1 MKLRIATRRSNLAL
15 VQTRWVGEQLR
26 RHFPELAVEEV
37 HVQTKG
43 DRIQDRPLAQVG
55 GKGLFVSEVEAV
67 VVRGE
72 ADFAVHSLKDVPG
85 DVPLAEGMGILCVPV
100 REDPRDVL
108 VTVDGTDLASLKLG
122 AKVGTT
128 SRRRVVQLQR
138 QRPDLGF
145 VPLRGNIETRIRKL
159 REGHCDAIVLAAA
172 GLARTGLLDET
183 PHAVLPPDICLPA
196 VGQGALAIEG
206 ALGNETLRE
215 QLKAIEDPTT
225 RIQITAERAM
235 LQKLE
240 GNCHSSIAGHAN
252 AAEGRLKL
260 DAMVASYDGDR
271 MLSATSDT
279 YLDLTSPDA
288 IEQAHQLGEEV
299 ADHLLSQGARE
310 LIRQAEVAAVQNQLI
325 SNSAADGGG

>member
-1 MKLRIATRRSNLAL
+1 VKLRIATRASNLAL
-15 VQTRWVGEQLR
+15 VQTRWVGTELQAQ
-26 RHFPELAVEEV
+26 FPDLGIEEI
-37 HVQTKG
+37 HVRTKG

-55 GKGLFVSEVEAV
+55 GKGLFVSEVEAI
-67 VVRGE
+67 VVRGD

-85 DVPLAEGMGILCVPV
+85 DVPLAEGMEILSVPV

-108 VTVDGTDLASLKLG
+108 VTVDGTDLGSLDRG

-138 QRPDLGF
+138 QRPDLVF

-159 REGHCDAIVLAAA
+159 HEGQCDAIVLAAA
-172 GLARTGLLDET
+172 GLARTGVLAST
-183 PHAVLPPDICLPA
+183 PHSVLPPELCLPA

-206 ALGNETLRE
+206 AIADETLRAH
-215 QLKAIEDPTT
+215 LAAIEDRTA

-240 GNCHSSIAGHAN
+240 GNCHSSIAGHATAN
-252 AAEGRLKL
+252 DGRLKL
-260 DAMVASYDGDR
+260 EAMVASYDGDQ

-279 YLDLTSPDA
+279 YLDLEADDA
-288 IEQAHQLGEEV
+288 VASAHRLGEDV
-299 ADHLLSQGARE
+299 AEHLLSQGARE
-310 LIRQAEVAAVQNQLI
+310 LIRQAEVTAMRDQLT
-325 SNSAADGGG
+325 SN

>member
-1 MKLRIATRRSNLAL
+1 MKLRIATRGSNLAL
-15 VQTRWVGEQLR
+15 VQTRWVGRQLR
-26 RHFPELAVEEV
+26 THFPDLDIEEV
-37 HVQTKG
+37 HVKTTG

-67 VVRGE
+67 VVRGD

-85 DVPLAEGMGILCVPV
+85 DVPLAEGMAILSVPV

-108 VTVDGTDLASLKLG
+108 VTIDGVDLHSLKRG
-122 AKVGTT
+122 ARVGTT

-145 VPLRGNIETRIRKL
+145 VPLRGNIETRLRKL
-159 REGHCDAIVLAAA
+159 REGQCDAIVLAAA
-172 GLARTGLLDET
+172 GLARTGVLRET
-183 PHAVLPPDICLPA
+183 PHVVLAPEICLPA

-206 ALGNETLRE
+206 PASDDALRARLR
-215 QLKAIEDPTT
+215 AIEHPTA

-240 GNCHSSIAGHAN
+240 GNCHSSIAGHAT
-252 AAEGRLKL
+252 AGEGRLKL
-260 DAMVASYDGDR
+260 EAMVASYDGDR

-279 YLDLTSPDA
+279 YLDLASADA
-288 IEQAHQLGEEV
+288 QARAHALGEEV
-299 ADHLLSQGARE
+299 ADHLLSQGARD
-310 LIRQAEVAAVQNQLI
+310 LIRQAEVEAMRAQLT
-325 SNSAADGGG
+325 SN

>member
-1 MKLRIATRRSNLAL
+1 VKLRAATRRSNLAL

-26 RHFPELAVEEV
+26 RHVPGLVVEEV
-37 HVQTKG
+37 HVETKG
-43 DRIQDRPLAQVG
+43 DRIQDRPLAHVG

-85 DVPLAEGMGILCVPV
+85 DVPLAEGMGILSVPV
-100 REDPRDVL
+100 REDPRDAL
-108 VTVDGTDLASLKLG
+108 ITVDGTDLASLRRG

-138 QRPDLGF
+138 QRPDLEF
-145 VPLRGNIETRIRKL
+145 IPLRGNIETRLRKL
-159 REGHCDAIVLAAA
+159 REGHCDAIVLAVA
-172 GLARTGLLDET
+172 GLARTGVLAET

-206 ALGNETLRE
+206 ALSDERLGE

-225 RIQITAERAM
+225 RIRITAERAM

-240 GNCHSSIAGHAN
+240 GNCHSSIAGYAS
-252 AAEGRLKL
+252 AAEGRLQL

-288 IEQAHQLGEEV
+288 IQQAQQLGEDV
-299 ADHLLSQGARE
+299 AEHLLSQGARD
-310 LIRQAEVAAVQNQLI
+310 LIRQAELLAVQNQLT
-325 SNSAADGGG
+325 SN

>member
-1 MKLRIATRRSNLAL
+1 
-15 VQTRWVGEQLR
+15 VQNRWVGEQLR
-26 RHFPELAVEEV
+26 RHFPDLEIEEV
-37 HVQTKG
+37 HVQTQG
-43 DRIQDRPLAQVG
+43 DRIQDRPLAEVG

-67 VVRGE
+67 VVRGD

-85 DVPLAEGMGILCVPV
+85 DVPLAEGMSILSVPA
-100 REDPRDVL
+100 REDPRDAL
-108 VTVDGTDLASLKLG
+108 ITVDGTDLASLKRG

-159 REGHCDAIVLAAA
+159 REGHCDAIVLATA

-183 PHAVLPPDICLPA
+183 PHVILPPDICLPA

-206 ALGNETLRE
+206 PLGSEALLAQLRT
-215 QLKAIEDPTT
+215 IEDLTT

-240 GNCHSSIAGHAN
+240 GNCHSSIAGHAS
-252 AAEGRLKL
+252 AADGRLKL
-260 DAMVASYDGDR
+260 EAMVASYDGDQ

-279 YLDLTSPDA
+279 YLDLASPNA
-288 IEQAHQLGEEV
+288 IEQAEQLGDEV
-299 ADHLLSQGARE
+299 ADNLLSKGARD
-310 LIRQAEVAAVQNQLI
+310 LIRQAELAAVQNQLI
-325 SNSAADGGG
+325 SN

>member
-15 VQTRWVGEQLR
+15 VQTRWVGEQLT
-26 RHFPELAVEEV
+26 RHFPGLTVEEV
-37 HVQTKG
+37 HVQTQG
-43 DRIQDRPLAQVG
+43 DRIQDRPLAEVG

-67 VVRGE
+67 VVRGQ

-85 DVPLAEGMGILCVPV
+85 DVPLAEGMGILSVPV

-108 VTVDGTDLASLKLG
+108 VTVDGTDLASLKRG

-138 QRPDLGF
+138 QRPDLCF
-145 VPLRGNIETRIRKL
+145 VPLRGNIETRLRKL
-159 REGHCDAIVLAAA
+159 REGQCDAIVLAAA
-172 GLARTGLLDET
+172 GLARTGVLAET
-183 PHAVLPPDICLPA
+183 PHSVLPPDVCLPA

-206 ALGNETLRE
+206 ALSDATLRE
-215 QLKAIEDPTT
+215 HLKAIEDPTT

-240 GNCHSSIAGHAN
+240 GNCHSSIAGHAS
-252 AAEGRLKL
+252 AADGRLKL

-288 IEQAHQLGEEV
+288 IGQAHQLGEEV
-299 ADHLLSQGARE
+299 ADHLLSQGARN
-310 LIRQAEVAAVQNQLI
+310 LIRQAELAAVQNQLT
-325 SNSAADGGG
+325 SN

>member
-1 MKLRIATRRSNLAL
+1 MKLRIATRGSNLAL
-15 VQTRWVGEQLR
+15 VQTRWVGSQLR
-26 RHFPELAVEEV
+26 THFPDLDIEEV
-37 HVQTKG
+37 QVKTEG

-85 DVPLAEGMGILCVPV
+85 DVPLAEGMGILSVPV

-108 VTVDGTDLASLKLG
+108 VTIDGVDLESLKRG
-122 AKVGTT
+122 ARVGTT

-138 QRPDLGF
+138 QRPDLAF

-159 REGHCDAIVLAAA
+159 REGQCDAIVLAAA
-172 GLARTGLLDET
+172 GLARTGILDET
-183 PHAVLPPDICLPA
+183 PHVLLPPDICLPA

-206 ALGNETLRE
+206 ALSDERLRD
-215 QLKAIEDPTT
+215 QLRAIEDPTA
-225 RIQITAERAM
+225 RIQISAERAM

-240 GNCHSSIAGHAN
+240 GNCHSSIAGHAS
-252 AAEGRLKL
+252 AADGRLKL
-260 DAMVASYDGDR
+260 EAMVASYDGDR

-279 YLDLTSPDA
+279 YLDLDAPDA
-288 IEQAHQLGEEV
+288 VARAQELGEDV
-299 ADHLLSQGARE
+299 AEHLFSQGARE
-310 LIRQAEVAAVQNQLI
+310 LIRQAEVEAMRSQLT
-325 SNSAADGGG
+325 SN

>member
-15 VQTRWVGEQLR
+15 VQTRWVGAQLR
-26 RHFPELAVEEV
+26 VHFPELSVEEV
-37 HVQTKG
+37 HVKTKG
-43 DRIQDRPLAQVG
+43 DRIQDRPLALVG

-85 DVPLAEGMGILCVPV
+85 DVPLAEGMGILSVPV

-108 VTVDGTDLASLKLG
+108 VTVDGTDLASLKRG

-138 QRPDLGF
+138 QRPDLCF
-145 VPLRGNIETRIRKL
+145 VPLRGNIETRLRKL
-159 REGHCDAIVLAAA
+159 HEGQCDAIVLAAA
-172 GLARTGLLDET
+172 GLARTGVLAET
-183 PHAVLPPDICLPA
+183 PHVVLPTDLCLPA

-206 ALGNETLRE
+206 PIANESLHA
-215 QLKAIEDPTT
+215 QLQSIEDPIA

-240 GNCHSSIAGHAN
+240 GNCHSSIAGHAS
-252 AAEGRLKL
+252 AANGRLQL
-260 DAMVASYDGDR
+260 DAMVASYDGDQ
-271 MLSATSDT
+271 MLSAMSDT
-279 YLDLTSPDA
+279 YLDLGSPDA
-288 IEQAHQLGEEV
+288 MKLAHRLGEEV
-299 ADHLLSQGARE
+299 ADHLLSKGAHD
-310 LIRQAEVAAVQNQLI
+310 LIEQAELAAVRNQLI
-325 SNSAADGGG
+325 SN

>member
-26 RHFPELAVEEV
+26 RHFPELDVEEV
-37 HVQTKG
+37 QVQTQG
-43 DRIQDRPLAQVG
+43 DRIQDRPLAEVG

-85 DVPLAEGMGILCVPV
+85 DVPLAEGMGILSVPV
-100 REDPRDVL
+100 REDPRDAL
-108 VTVDGTDLASLKLG
+108 LTTDGIDLGSLKRG

-138 QRPDLGF
+138 QRPDLEF

-172 GLARTGLLDET
+172 GLARTGVLAET
-183 PHAVLPPDICLPA
+183 PHVVLPPDICLPA

-206 ALGNETLRE
+206 SLDNDALRS
-215 QLKAIEDPTT
+215 QLQTIEDSTT
-225 RIQITAERAM
+225 RIRITAERAM

-240 GNCHSSIAGHAN
+240 GNCHSSIAGYAN
-252 AAEGRLKL
+252 AAEGRLQL

-279 YLDLTSPDA
+279 YLDLEAADA
-288 IEQAHQLGEEV
+288 IERAHQLGEEV
-299 ADHLLSQGARE
+299 AEHLLSQGARA
-310 LIRQAEVAAVQNQLI
+310 LIRAAELAAVRNQLI
-325 SNSAADGGG
+325 SN

>member
-1 MKLRIATRRSNLAL
+1 MKLRVATRGSNLAL
-15 VQTRWVGEQLR
+15 VQTRWVATQLAAGV
-26 RHFPELAVEEV
+26 PGLEVEEV
-37 HVQTKG
+37 HVRTKG
-43 DRIQDRPLAQVG
+43 DRIQDRPLAHVG

-85 DVPLAEGMGILCVPV
+85 DVPLAEGMGILSVPV

-108 VTVDGTDLASLKLG
+108 VTVDGRDLQSLARG

-138 QRPDLGF
+138 QRPDLAF
-145 VPLRGNIETRIRKL
+145 VPLRGNIETRVRKL
-159 REGHCDAIVLAAA
+159 HEGQCDAIVLAAA
-172 GLARTGLLDET
+172 GLARTGVLEET
-183 PHAVLPPDICLPA
+183 PHVVLSPDVCLPA

-206 ALGNETLRE
+206 ALDDDALRAR
-215 QLKAIEDPTT
+215 LATIEDRTA

-240 GNCHSSIAGHAN
+240 GNCHSSIAGHAT
-252 AAEGRLKL
+252 AADGRLRL
-260 DAMVASYDGDR
+260 EAMVASYDGDR

-279 YLDLTSPDA
+279 YVDLAAEDA
-288 IEQAHQLGEEV
+288 VHRAHELGEEV
-299 ADHLLSQGARE
+299 AEHLFSQGARE
-310 LIRQAEVAAVQNQLI
+310 LIRDAEVSAMRDQLT
-325 SNSAADGGG
+325 SN

>member
-1 MKLRIATRRSNLAL
+1 MKTLRIATRGSNLAL
-15 VQTRWVGEQLR
+15 VQTRWVGSQLR
-26 RHFPELAVEEV
+26 SHFPDLAIEEV
-37 HVQTKG
+37 HVRTQG

-67 VVRGE
+67 VVRGD

-108 VTVDGTDLASLKLG
+108 VTVDGIDLQSLKRG

-138 QRPDLGF
+138 QRPDLNF
-145 VPLRGNIETRIRKL
+145 VPLRGNIETRVRKL
-159 REGHCDAIVLAAA
+159 REGQCDAIVLAAA
-172 GLARTGLLDET
+172 GLSRTGALEAT
-183 PHAVLPPDICLPA
+183 PHVVLPPEICLPA

-206 ALGNETLRE
+206 ALSDDALRA
-215 QLKAIEDPTT
+215 QLEAIEDRSG

-240 GNCHSSIAGHAN
+240 GNCHSSIAGHAS

-260 DAMVASYDGDR
+260 EAMVASYDGDR
-271 MLSATSDT
+271 MLSAASDT
-279 YLDLTSPDA
+279 YLDLGAPDA
-288 IEQAHQLGEEV
+288 AERAAELGEEV
-299 ADHLLSQGARE
+299 ASHLLSQGAHD
-310 LIRQAEVAAVQNQLI
+310 LIRQAEVSAMQTQLT
-325 SNSAADGGG
+325 SN

>member
-1 MKLRIATRRSNLAL
+1 VKLRVATRGSNLAL
-15 VQTRWVGEQLR
+15 VQTRWVAS
-26 RHFPELAVEEV
+26 ELAAKLPGLQVEEV
-37 HVQTKG
+37 HVRTKG
-43 DRIQDRPLAQVG
+43 DRIQDRPLAHVG

-100 REDPRDVL
+100 RQDPRDVL
-108 VTVDGTDLASLKLG
+108 VTVDGCDLQSLGRG

-138 QRPDLGF
+138 QRPDLTF

-159 REGHCDAIVLAAA
+159 QEGQCEAIVLAAA
-172 GLARTGLLDET
+172 GLARTGVLEET
-183 PHAVLPPDICLPA
+183 PHAVLSPEICLPA

-206 ALGNETLRE
+206 ALADDTLRS
-215 QLKAIEDPTT
+215 QLALIEDSTA

-240 GNCHSSIAGHAN
+240 GNCHSSIAGHAT
-252 AAEGRLKL
+252 AGDGRLRL
-260 DAMVASYDGDR
+260 EAMVASYDGDR

-279 YLDLTSPDA
+279 YVDLRGEDA
-288 IEQAHQLGEEV
+288 LKRAHELGEEV
-299 ADHLLSQGARE
+299 AEHLFSQGARE
-310 LIRQAEVAAVQNQLI
+310 LIREAEVSAMRDQLT
-325 SNSAADGGG
+325 SN

>member
-1 MKLRIATRRSNLAL
+1 MKLRIATRGSNLAL
-15 VQTRWVGEQLR
+15 VQTRWVGSQLR
-26 RHFPELAVEEV
+26 SHFPDLEILEV
-37 HVQTKG
+37 QVKTKG

-108 VTVDGTDLASLKLG
+108 VTVDGIDLESLERG

-138 QRPDLGF
+138 QRPDLSF
-145 VPLRGNIETRIRKL
+145 VPLRGNIETRVRKL
-159 REGHCDAIVLAAA
+159 REGQCDAIVLAAA
-172 GLARTGLLDET
+172 GLARTGALDHT
-183 PHAVLPPDICLPA
+183 PHVVLSPDLCLPA

-206 ALGNETLRE
+206 ALDDPELRDRL
-215 QLKAIEDPTT
+215 QTIEDSTS

-240 GNCHSSIAGHAN
+240 GNCHSSIAGYAS

-260 DAMVASYDGDR
+260 EAMVASYDGDR

-279 YLDLTSPDA
+279 YLDLAAADA
-288 IEQAHQLGEEV
+288 QMRAHELGEDV
-299 ADHLLSQGARE
+299 AEHLLSQGARD
-310 LIRQAEVAAVQNQLI
+310 LIRQAEVEAMRAQLT
-325 SNSAADGGG
+325 SN

>member
-15 VQTRWVGEQLR
+15 VQTRWVAAQLQG
-26 RHFPELAVEEV
+26 HFPGLSVEEV
-37 HVQTKG
+37 QVKTKG
-43 DRIQDRPLAQVG
+43 DRIQDRPLALVG

-85 DVPLAEGMGILCVPV
+85 DVPLAEGMGILSVPV
-100 REDPRDVL
+100 REDPSDVL
-108 VTVDGTDLASLKLG
+108 VTVDGTDLASLKRG

-159 REGHCDAIVLAAA
+159 HEGQCDAIVLAAA
-172 GLARTGLLDET
+172 GLARTGVLAQT
-183 PHAVLPPDICLPA
+183 PHVVLPKDICLPA

-206 ALGNETLRE
+206 PVANEALNM
-215 QLKAIEDPTT
+215 QLQAIEDPTA

-240 GNCHSSIAGHAN
+240 GNCHSSIAGHAS
-252 AAEGRLKL
+252 AASGRLQL
-260 DAMVASYDGDR
+260 DAMVASYDGDQ
-271 MLSATSDT
+271 MLSAMSDA
-279 YLDLTSPDA
+279 YLDLRSPDA
-288 IEQAHQLGEEV
+288 MNLAHRLGEEV
-299 ADHLLSQGARE
+299 ADHLLSQGAHD
-310 LIRQAEVAAVQNQLI
+310 LIQQAELAAMRNQLI
-325 SNSAADGGG
+325 SN

>member
-15 VQTRWVGEQLR
+15 VQTRWVGAQLQGR
-26 RHFPELAVEEV
+26 FPGLSIEEV
-37 HVQTKG
+37 QVKTKG
-43 DRIQDRPLAQVG
+43 DRIQDRPLALVG

-85 DVPLAEGMGILCVPV
+85 DVPLADGMGILSVPV

-108 VTVDGTDLASLKLG
+108 VTVDGTDLASLKRG

-145 VPLRGNIETRIRKL
+145 VPLRGNIETRLRKL
-159 REGHCDAIVLAAA
+159 REGQCDAIVLAAA
-172 GLARTGLLDET
+172 GLARTGVLAQT
-183 PHAVLPPDICLPA
+183 PHVVLPTDLCLPA

-206 ALGNETLRE
+206 PLANESLRA
-215 QLKAIEDPTT
+215 QLKSIEDPTA

-240 GNCHSSIAGHAN
+240 GNCHSSIAGHAS
-252 AAEGRLKL
+252 AANGRLQL
-260 DAMVASYDGDR
+260 EAMVASYDGDQ
-271 MLSATSDT
+271 MLSAMSDI
-279 YLDLTSPDA
+279 YLDLASPDTM
-288 IEQAHQLGEEV
+288 EVAHRLGEEV
-299 ADHLLSQGARE
+299 ADHLLSQGAHDLIEQGE
-310 LIRQAEVAAVQNQLI
+310 LAALRNQLI
-325 SNSAADGGG
+325 SN

>member
-1 MKLRIATRRSNLAL
+1 MKLRIATRGSDLAL

-26 RHFPELAVEEV
+26 GHFPGLTVEEV
-37 HVQTKG
+37 HVRTTG

-67 VVRGE
+67 VVRGD

-85 DVPLAEGMGILCVPV
+85 DVPLAEGMGILSVPV
-100 REDPRDVL
+100 RQDPRDVL
-108 VTVDGTDLASLKLG
+108 VTVDGTDLASLKRG

-145 VPLRGNIETRIRKL
+145 VPLRGNIETRMRKL

-172 GLARTGLLDET
+172 GLARTGVLDET
-183 PHAVLPPDICLPA
+183 PHVVLPPEICLPA

-206 ALGNETLRE
+206 ALSDETLRD
-215 QLKAIEDPTT
+215 QLKAIEDRPA

-240 GNCHSSIAGHAN
+240 GNCHSSIAGHAS
-252 AAEGRLKL
+252 AADGRLKL
-260 DAMVASYDGDR
+260 EAMVASYDGDQ

-279 YLDLTSPDA
+279 YLDLASADA
-288 IEQAHQLGEEV
+288 IERARQLGEEV
-299 ADHLLSQGARE
+299 ADHLLARGARD
-310 LIRQAEVAAVQNQLI
+310 LIRQAELAAVQNQLI
-325 SNSAADGGG
+325 SN

>member
-1 MKLRIATRRSNLAL
+1 MKLRIATRGSNLAL
-15 VQTRWVGEQLR
+15 VQTRWVGRQLKMQ
-26 RHFPELAVEEV
+26 FPDLEIEEV
-37 HVQTKG
+37 HVRTKG

-85 DVPLAEGMGILCVPV
+85 DVPLAEGMEILSVPV
-100 REDPRDVL
+100 RQDPRDVL
-108 VTVDGTDLASLKLG
+108 VTVDGVGLGSLQQG

-138 QRPDLGF
+138 QRPDLEF

-159 REGHCDAIVLAAA
+159 HEGRCDAIVLAAA
-172 GLARTGLLDET
+172 GLARTGVLEET
-183 PHAVLPPDICLPA
+183 PHVVLPPDICLPA

-206 ALGNETLRE
+206 ALADQSLRHK
-215 QLKAIEDPTT
+215 LLAIEDATS

-240 GNCHSSIAGHAN
+240 GNCHSSIAGHAS
-252 AAEGRLKL
+252 ASDGRLRL
-260 DAMVASYDGDR
+260 EAMVASYDGDR
-271 MLSATSDT
+271 MLSATSDE
-279 YLDLTSPDA
+279 YLDLAAPDA
-288 IEQAHQLGEEV
+288 VEHARELGEEV
-299 ADHLLSQGARE
+299 AGHLLAQGARE
-310 LIRQAEVAAVQNQLI
+310 LLRQAEGSAWLNQWI
-325 SNSAADGGG
+325 SN

>member
-15 VQTRWVGEQLR
+15 VQTRWVGAQLQA
-26 RHFPELAVEEV
+26 HFPGLDVEEV
-37 HVQTKG
+37 HVKTKG
-43 DRIQDRPLAQVG
+43 DRIQDRPLALVG

-67 VVRGE
+67 VVSGE

-85 DVPLAEGMGILCVPV
+85 DVPLAEGMGILSVPV

-108 VTVDGTDLASLKLG
+108 VTVDGTDLASLKRG

-145 VPLRGNIETRIRKL
+145 VPLRGNIETRLRKL
-159 REGHCDAIVLAAA
+159 SEGQCDAIVLAAA
-172 GLARTGLLDET
+172 GLARTGVLAQT
-183 PHAVLPPDICLPA
+183 PHVVLPTDLCLPA

-206 ALGNETLRE
+206 AVANESLRS
-215 QLKAIEDPTT
+215 QLKSIEDPTA

-240 GNCHSSIAGHAN
+240 GNCHSSIAGHAS
-252 AAEGRLKL
+252 AANGRLQL
-260 DAMVASYDGDR
+260 EAMVASYDGDQ
-271 MLSATSDT
+271 MLSAMSDI
-279 YLDLTSPDA
+279 YLDLASPDA
-288 IEQAHQLGEEV
+288 MEIAHRLGEEV
-299 ADHLLSQGARE
+299 ADHLLSQGAHD
-310 LIRQAEVAAVQNQLI
+310 LIEQGEVAALRNQLI
-325 SNSAADGGG
+325 SN